1 MKKFLKITVF
11 LVLVGVFAFSLFQV
25 ISILISRY
33 TAKAHYESYDK
44 YIMVETTP
52 VQKETQVETIIQN
65 TPTEEPKKVTI
76 DFKSFIFDYPNA
88 VGWIHSEGAN
98 LNYPVMQ
105 TRNNSY
111 YIDHLPDGSKNI
123 AGSLFTDFRNSS
135 IGTDSNYIIYGHNMN
150 NGSMFG
156 SITNYKSQE
165 YYDNYPYID
174 FYAFDR
180 DYRIELIAGCTVY
193 VDSDVFDINFN
204 DIDAINELVSNS
216 TFKSKTKYTEGDKLV
231 TLSTCTNITS
241 DTRYVLLGVLK

>member
-1 MKKFLKITVF
+1 MKKFLKITIF
-11 LVLVGVFAFSLFQV
+11 LVLIGVFAFSLSQV
-25 ISILISRY
+25 VSILISRHS
-33 TAKAHYESYDK
+33 AKAHYESYEK
-44 YIMVETTP
+44 YIIVETTP
-52 VQKETQVETIIQN
+52 TQAETVVKTI
-65 TPTEEPKKVTI
+65 PTEEPTKVTI

-88 VGWIHSEGAN
+88 VGWIYSEGAN

-105 TRNNSY
+105 TRNNSF

-135 IGTDSNYIIYGHNMN
+135 IGTDPNYIIYGHNMN

-156 SITNYKSQE
+156 SITNYKNQE

-193 VDSDVFDINFN
+193 VNSDVFDINFN
-204 DIDAINELVSNS
+204 DVDAINELVSNS
-216 TFKSKTKYTEGDKLV
+216 SFKSKNKYTEGDKLV

-241 DTRYVLLGVLK
+241 DTRYVLIGVLK

>member
-1 MKKFLKITVF
+1 MKKFIKITVF
-11 LVLVGVFAFSLFQV
+11 LVLVGVFTFSLFQV
-25 ISILISRY
+25 VSILLSRH
-33 TAKAHYESYDK
+33 TAKTHYESYDK
-44 YIMVETTP
+44 YIIIETTP
-52 VQKETQVETIIQN
+52 VQKETQAETV
-65 TPTEEPKKVTI
+65 PTEEPTKVTI

-88 VGWIHSEGAN
+88 VGWINSEGAN

-105 TRNNSY
+105 FKNNSY

-123 AGSLFTDFRNSS
+123 AGSLFVDFRNSS
-135 IGTDSNYIIYGHNMN
+135 IGTDPNYIIYGHNMN

-174 FYAFDR
+174 FYALDR

-193 VDSDVFDINFN
+193 ENSDVFDINFN
-204 DIDAINELVSNS
+204 DTDTINELISNS
-216 TFKSKTKYTEGDKLV
+216 TFKSNTKYKSGDKLV

-241 DTRYVLLGVLK
+241 DTRYVLLGVIK